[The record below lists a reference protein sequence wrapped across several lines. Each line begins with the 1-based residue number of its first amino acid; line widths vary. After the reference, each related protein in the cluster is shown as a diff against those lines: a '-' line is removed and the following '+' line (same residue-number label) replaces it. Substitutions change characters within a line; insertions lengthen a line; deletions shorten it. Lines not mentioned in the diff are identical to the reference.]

1 MEKNQKNYKKCD
13 ICKVNEATILCP
25 PCFSYYCDKCHKCVH
40 EIKENKDHKKEPI
53 DYNVPIDTRCP
64 DHSGNNINL
73 FCLDEKGKIYLY
85 IIIYSPLLC
94 FMPLFKSS

>member
-64 DHSGNNINL
+64 DHNTIPINL
-73 FCLDEKGKIYLY
+73 FCLDEKGKIYSY
-85 IIIYSPLLC
+85 IIIYSTLLL
-94 FMPLFKSS
+94 FVSLFKSS